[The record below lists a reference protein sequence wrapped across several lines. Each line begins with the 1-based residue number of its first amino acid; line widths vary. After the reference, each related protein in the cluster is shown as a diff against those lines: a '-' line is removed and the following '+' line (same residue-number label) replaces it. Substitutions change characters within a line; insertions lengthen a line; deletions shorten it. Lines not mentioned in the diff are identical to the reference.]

1 MFDSPNTPLGRRRFI
16 AQGMAGLASL
26 LVGCN
31 SRSSKVAAERLGERI
46 VIVGAGPAGMTAA
59 HLLRQ
64 YGVEVAVFEAAP
76 THGGRIKHHTTF
88 TDFPISLGAEW
99 VHVGPGILDE
109 IVNDPAVNVTTKVR
123 AYDPNDLAGYYDG
136 RLMLGPIGDEL
147 DRKFVG
153 SSWLDFFNTYIYP
166 GIADAITF
174 DSQVTAIDYAG
185 DTVQLTDAKGAT
197 HVADR
202 VIVTVPLKILQRG
215 DLAFTPA
222 LPPRRAR
229 AIASADIWSGLKVFL
244 EFTEKFYPA
253 ALAFPDSEM
262 KQGQRLYYDAA
273 YGQKS
278 QANILGLFAVGHH
291 AESYL
296 VLSEDELLK
305 RILAELDEV
314 FEGEVSRTYVRHL
327 VQNWNDEPYIHAAY
341 LADDAPVSTS
351 QHLAG
356 SVDDR
361 VYFAGD
367 AYTRFHDWSSVHAAA
382 WSAMET
388 VEDLLS

>member
-1 MFDSPNTPLGRRRFI
+1 MFDLPNTPLGRRRFI
-16 AQGMAGLASL
+16 SRGMAGLASL
-26 LVGCN
+26 LIGCHGRN
-31 SRSSKVAAERLGERI
+31 TDVASKRLGERI

-64 YGVEVAVFEAAP
+64 HGIKVAVLEAVP

-99 VHVGPGILDE
+99 VHVEPGILDE
-109 IVNDPAVNVTTKVR
+109 IVNDPAVNVTTEVR
-123 AYDPNDLAGYYDG
+123 AYDPDDLAGYYDG
-136 RLMLGPIGDEL
+136 QLTLGPIGDEL

-174 DSQVTAIDYAG
+174 NTPITTIDYSG
-185 DTVQLTDAKGAT
+185 DEVQMTDAKGET

-215 DLAFTPA
+215 DLTFKPA
-222 LPPRRAR
+222 LPARRAR
-229 AIASADIWSGLKVFL
+229 AIETADIWSGLKVFL
-244 EFTEKFYPA
+244 EFNEKFYPA

-262 KQGQRLYYDAA
+262 KQGQRLYYDVA
-273 YGQKS
+273 YGQNT

-291 AESYL
+291 ADSYL
-296 VLSEDELLK
+296 ALSDDDLLK

-314 FEGEVSRTYVRHL
+314 FDGEATRTYVRHL
-327 VQNWNDEPYIHAAY
+327 VQDWNDEPYIHAAY
-341 LADDAPVSTS
+341 LADDAPLSTS
-351 QHLAG
+351 KHLAG